1 MTAPAMYYYSEPA
14 LRRAKQRSQ
23 WPQALYLLIPLG
35 LLIAL
40 IALADITTAGIL
52 YAISVLIIAFWQ
64 PHVALMLAFA
74 FAPFVQEL
82 PIPGPVHISLGE
94 FTLALCL
101 PAFLITGMTNIRFPV
116 FLFCT
121 LLYLG
126 ACVATCI
133 VNVDKQAI
141 SPMVQMGLYLVVTVL
156 IFSSFLRNPQQ
167 FVFILEGSLVVAC
180 FLAILT
186 YTPLVSK
193 LGLHKNALGASMSTA
208 TVIAIECWFASYKS
222 RRRRRIFM
230 AVVIFLSITLLYTLS
245 RGAWLGAVAG
255 VFVIMALRRQFKLFG
270 VLIAVLAPLL
280 IILFFLLPEENKA
293 YATAFDSENA
303 NIGARLATIEYTLSQ
318 FQQNMAFGV
327 GIHLRKDID
336 ATNVICV
343 ALAESGLLGLISF
356 TLMHAAV
363 LRSAWKTQKLIPR
376 SDLLYSPVALGGA
389 LVIARLTHGL
399 VDHYWSRGPILQ
411 AWAAAGMCTAVYFFV
426 RKRRLQ
432 AEKKRKA
439 MIKKQALP
447 AFGGPDGFG
456 PQLAPGF
463 EKF

>member
-14 LRRAKQRSQ
+14 LRRPKQRSQ
-23 WPQALYLLIPLG
+23 WPRTLYTLIPLG
-35 LLIAL
+35 VLIA
-40 IALADITTAGIL
+40 IVAMVNTTAAGIL
-52 YAISVLIIAFWQ
+52 YALSVVGISFWQ
-64 PHVALMLAFA
+64 PQVSLMLAFA
-74 FAPFVQEL
+74 LAPFVQEL
-82 PIPGPVHISLGE
+82 PIPGPVHVSLGE

-101 PAFLITGMTNIRFPV
+101 PAFVITGLGNIRFPV

-133 VNVDKQAI
+133 VNVDRQAL

-156 IFSSFLRNPQQ
+156 VFSSFLRNPQQ
-167 FVFILEGSLVVAC
+167 FVFILEGALIVAC

-186 YTPLVSK
+186 YTPAAGK

-222 RRRRRIFM
+222 RKRRRLFM
-230 AVVIFLSITLLYTLS
+230 GIVIFLSITLLYTLS

-270 VLIAVLAPLL
+270 VLIAMLAPLL

-293 YATAFDSENA
+293 YATAFDRDNA
-303 NIGARLATIEYTLSQ
+303 NIGARLDTIEYTLSQ
-318 FQQNMAFGV
+318 FQQNPLFGV

-343 ALAESGLLGLISF
+343 SLAESGLLGLAAF
-356 TLMHAAV
+356 ALMHAAV

-456 PQLAPGF
+456 PQLTPGF